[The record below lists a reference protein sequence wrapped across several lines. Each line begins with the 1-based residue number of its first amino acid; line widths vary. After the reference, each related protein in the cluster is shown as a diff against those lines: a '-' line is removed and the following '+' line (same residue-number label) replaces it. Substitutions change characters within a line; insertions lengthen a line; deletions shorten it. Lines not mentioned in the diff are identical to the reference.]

1 MMAKQANSS
10 AKQQKSQSTPKE
22 NKRRL
27 KTDAAFFGI
36 LMLIALF
43 GVGLT
48 DLRGIKA
55 VNYWDWLMVIFAITT
70 TVWGIW
76 HSRKDGLKTNGKL
89 LYQQAIVW
97 GAAFVAMT
105 AVYLLQTTG
114 RLNFE
119 ATGLLMLLI
128 LATVTFIDGLFVSW
142 MLYAVG
148 VLLLATMLLALYVE
162 QFLWMIILLAV
173 VLIIAVGIY
182 VYNGMQHRQQSATSS
197 SA

>member
-1 MMAKQANSS
+1 
-10 AKQQKSQSTPKE
+10 
-22 NKRRL
+22 
-27 KTDAAFFGI
+27 
-36 LMLIALF
+36 MLLALF

-70 TVWGIW
+70 TIWGIW

-97 GAAFVAMT
+97 GAAFVAMM
-105 AVYLLQTTG
+105 AIYLLQTTG

-128 LATVTFIDGLFVSW
+128 LATVTFIDGLFISW

-148 VLLLATMLLALYVE
+148 VLLLATLLLAVYVE
-162 QFLWMIILLAV
+162 QFLWVIILLGV
-173 VLIIAVGIY
+173 ILIIAVGVY
-182 VYNGMQHRQQSATSS
+182 VYNTLYRKQKKPTANQSA
-197 SA
+197 